1 MGMLAKR
8 PMQKEV
14 KAEMAAVAVTRSR
27 LTTATQ
33 RRYSSFVSHRSAM
46 LSAGQTQVPP
56 ESARMVAEYESA
68 MPHEGALWFCTVD
81 RDDVGHSEEGSK
93 TSAEFSEEAGIL
105 AFLGLHTISECIKLQ
120 M

>member
-33 RRYSSFVSHRSAM
+33 SMYSSFVEHRSAM
-46 LSAGQTQVPP
+46 LSAGHTQVPP
-56 ESARMVAEYESA
+56 VSARMVAE
-68 MPHEGALWFCTVD
+68 
-81 RDDVGHSEEGSK
+81 DDEQGFFAIQVV
-93 TSAEFSEEAGIL
+93 
-105 AFLGLHTISECIKLQ
+105 TIQLTE
-120 M
+120 MM

>member
-33 RRYSSFVSHRSAM
+33 RRYSSLVAHRSDM
-46 LSAGQTQVPP
+46 ESAGQTQVPP
-56 ESARMVAEYESA
+56 VSARMVAED
-68 MPHEGALWFCTVD
+68 HEHCF
-81 RDDVGHSEEGSK
+81 
-93 TSAEFSEEAGIL
+93 
-105 AFLGLHTISECIKLQ
+105 
-120 M
+120 